1 MKIAIAVHNPTD
13 THALRFTQTALE
25 AGHEVP
31 IVFFFHDA
39 VRIADS
45 RAASTLMSSWQ
56 ALKSDHDLDLAVC
69 IAAAA
74 RRGLLD
80 ESAPEAAS
88 NRIPEDFSIV
98 GLGQLIGAMAESDRL
113 VTFAA

>member
-13 THALRFTQTALE
+13 NHALRFTQAALA

-39 VRIADS
+39 VKLADTRAPS
-45 RAASTLMSSWQ
+45 RQSTGWQ
-56 ALKSDHDLDLAVC
+56 ALKADHGLELAVC
-69 IAAAA
+69 IAAASK
-74 RRGLLD
+74 RDLVD
-80 ESAPEAAS
+80 ETSPEVS
-88 NRIPEDFSIV
+88 SIGDEFSIV
-98 GLGQLIGAMAESDRL
+98 GLGQLIGAMADADRL